1 MALAMKDNPLF
12 KFFSSLRLTVVLL
25 ALSLIII
32 FFGTMA
38 QEPMGLNIAVDR
50 YFKSWFVDQVAMEA
64 GVIKTAQLFGFQ
76 WPPVTPEQILGDRG
90 WPVFPGGYLVG
101 TLLLLNLL
109 TAHYARFELSAKKA
123 GIFLTHIG
131 IITLLLGQLFT
142 DILQVESFVS
152 MERGDRRNYSISFDD
167 NELVF
172 MHPMKGGS
180 NRVVSIPEQMLKNK
194 TSTEHPELKELKIE
208 TERYWVN
215 AKPMTADQLIDL
227 DGETQKEL
235 RNKVLEQVYGLINT
249 RITRMEEYLRE
260 NTNAER
266 RKELTGLKAIFIEQR
281 AKEVELRQVADLLGR
296 VGEME
301 MGVYGYQQTDSKI
314 IFNDSGV
321 RNLIVKIRS
330 YDDQGTISSLFK
342 VAVKDRFIEGSLDE
356 FNRYADDFLE
366 KIKEYP
372 GGAGENM
379 VKNTRS
385 FSERIKVKAKQ
396 HYIDSTQGKLGNF
409 YRFVR
414 PLSPVFDQNDR
425 NLPAAL
431 IKVSKGGKELG
442 KWLVTCSSDFQQSLE
457 VDGETWKIIL
467 RPQRNYLDFNLSL
480 VDLKWEKYQGTE
492 IPKNFQSRVI
502 VEDEEESRTV
512 DIYMNNPLRKGGQT
526 FYQYQMNQNQLGAT
540 AQTVLQV
547 VKNPSWLTAYIGCL
561 IVALGLIYQFLY
573 HLVGFA
579 RKRRKAAV

>member
-101 TLLLLNLL
+101 TLLLVNLL

-296 VGEME
+296 AGEME

-342 VAVKDRFIEGSLDE
+342 VAVKERLIEGSLDE

-547 VKNPSWLTAYIGCL
+547 VKNPSWVTAYIGCL

>member
-1 MALAMKDNPLF
+1 MALAMKNNPLF

-101 TLLLLNLL
+101 TLLLVNLL

-172 MHPMKGGS
+172 MHPMEGGS
-180 NRVVSIPEQMLKNK
+180 NRVVSIPEQMLRNK
-194 TSTEHPELKELKIE
+194 ISIQHPELKELKIE
-208 TERYWVN
+208 TEQYWVN
-215 AKPMTADQLIDL
+215 AKPMTAEQLIDL
-227 DGETQKEL
+227 DGQMQKEL

-249 RITRMEEYLRE
+249 RVTRMEEYLRE
-260 NTNAER
+260 NTDAER
-266 RKELTGLKAIFIEQR
+266 RKELTGLKAVFIEQR

-342 VAVKDRFIEGSLDE
+342 VAVKERLIEGSLDE

-425 NLPAAL
+425 NLPGAL
-431 IKVSKGGKELG
+431 IKVSKGDKELG

-457 VDGETWKIIL
+457 VDGKIWKIIL

-502 VEDEEESRTV
+502 VEDEDESRTV

-547 VKNPSWLTAYIGCL
+547 VRNPSWLTAYIGCL
-561 IVALGLIYQFLY
+561 IVAAGLIYQFLY

-579 RKRRKAAV
+579 RKRKKAVA

>member
-1 MALAMKDNPLF
+1 
-12 KFFSSLRLTVVLL
+12 
-25 ALSLIII
+25 
-32 FFGTMA
+32 
-38 QEPMGLNIAVDR
+38 
-50 YFKSWFVDQVAMEA
+50 MEA

-227 DGETQKEL
+227 DGEMQKEL

-266 RKELTGLKAIFIEQR
+266 RKELTGLKAIFILTYSF
-281 AKEVELRQVADLLGR
+281 K
-296 VGEME
+296 
-301 MGVYGYQQTDSKI
+301 
-314 IFNDSGV
+314 
-321 RNLIVKIRS
+321 RS
-330 YDDQGTISSLFK
+330 
-342 VAVKDRFIEGSLDE
+342 
-356 FNRYADDFLE
+356 RY
-366 KIKEYP
+366 
-372 GGAGENM
+372 
-379 VKNTRS
+379 
-385 FSERIKVKAKQ
+385 
-396 HYIDSTQGKLGNF
+396 
-409 YRFVR
+409 
-414 PLSPVFDQNDR
+414 
-425 NLPAAL
+425 
-431 IKVSKGGKELG
+431 
-442 KWLVTCSSDFQQSLE
+442 
-457 VDGETWKIIL
+457 
-467 RPQRNYLDFNLSL
+467 
-480 VDLKWEKYQGTE
+480 
-492 IPKNFQSRVI
+492 
-502 VEDEEESRTV
+502 
-512 DIYMNNPLRKGGQT
+512 
-526 FYQYQMNQNQLGAT
+526 
-540 AQTVLQV
+540 
-547 VKNPSWLTAYIGCL
+547 
-561 IVALGLIYQFLY
+561 
-573 HLVGFA
+573 
-579 RKRRKAAV
+579 